1 VELSLFVVHVIYFG
15 TKHIHNVQHG
25 HNLQNN
31 WLIKESII
39 DCLISCHSLVSHNIM
54 MQIYFLTYL
63 LFYIKLVQIV
73 VKTFS
78 LFWTTC
84 EKQTQF
90 LYWRGS

>member
-1 VELSLFVVHVIYFG
+1 VELSLFVVHMIYFG